1 METLLSWFHLVIS
14 NFTCLNANI
23 RAHVCS
29 LHCILSVVSI
39 CYYIY
44 CFLIIG
50 FFEKLYVDASNYNLS
65 HWHYSAPPLFC
76 EGFP

>member
-1 METLLSWFHLVIS
+1 METLLSWFNLVIS

-39 CYYIY
+39 CFYSRLLHM
-44 CFLIIG
+44 FLY
-50 FFEKLYVDASNYNLS
+50 FKTYNS
-65 HWHYSAPPLFC
+65 KHSIFQ
-76 EGFP
+76 